1 MSANGPNRFQAASE
15 ICSPRTRIDS
25 DGLLIKRLNVRKEG
39 ICAYQTQNR
48 AAFLNRLSMSRG
60 WAGSVPSDV
69 SET

>member
-1 MSANGPNRFQAASE
+1 M
-15 ICSPRTRIDS
+15 
-25 DGLLIKRLNVRKEG
+25 KRLNVRKEG